1 MIIDAHLHLRD
12 DVYVG
17 EEGTPE
23 NLVKMMDE
31 VGVDKAVLLRLYVPA
46 RKAMEELQEA
56 RDKYPHRFIPFFYA
70 IPAFYEPVLKLMEEA
85 IKERHFKGIKMHAGI
100 CRLESYIVDPVFDL
114 ASQLDVP
121 VLIDPAGDYQNIERL
136 AKSFPKAKIIVAHL
150 GHYLCSDGHI
160 IDRFISIARDYP
172 NLYLDISGV
181 LLVDRIERAI
191 AEIGYERIIW
201 GTDGPSNRP
210 DPVSFTK
217 KEMEKVLVLQ
227 IGERE
232 KRAIL
237 GENIALLLGIE
248 TMDEQRCC

>member
-1 MIIDAHLHLRD
+1 MVIDAHLHLRD

-46 RKAMEELQEA
+46 RIAMEELQEA
-56 RDKYPHRFIPFFYA
+56 RDKYPDRFIPFFYA
-70 IPAFYEPVLKLMEEA
+70 LPDFREPTLKLMEEA
-85 IKERHFKGIKMHAGI
+85 IKRRGFKGIKMHAGI

-114 ASQLDVP
+114 ASELGVP
-121 VLIDPAGDYQNIERL
+121 LLIDPAGDYRNTERL

-150 GHYLCSDGHI
+150 GYYLCSDGALL
-160 IDRFISIARDYP
+160 DRFISLARDYP

-181 LLVDRIERAI
+181 LLVDKIEKAI
-191 AEIGYERIIW
+191 SVVGYEKIIW
-201 GTDGPSNRP
+201 GTDGPSNQP
-210 DPVSFTK
+210 DPVSFTR
-217 KEMEKVLVLQ
+217 KEMEKVLKLG
-227 IGERE
+227 IEERK

-237 GENIALLLGIE
+237 GENIANLLRME
-248 TMDEQRCC
+248 SDD